1 MGEEVLFSRRII
13 RIGLIGIFVVFVFA
27 AFAGPALAW
36 GGRGHYMGTDKALQ
50 LTGELDADVANHLR
64 RLPQGT
70 SEVGAMRYECLK
82 GDKLYQ
88 TVTGAAGGSRDNIDN
103 YSTLMARF
111 GSQPWDW
118 LAVQAV
124 LPDYYRD
131 LELVDVEGFSD
142 GGRDDPHRDE
152 WDAINDEA
160 HYSEDNSNF
169 AAFNHFMDIKKGP
182 GRFDDFDGYSYHYGS
197 ASRDQYQDAS
207 DATSDFWAQLFGD
220 LGGYK
225 VDSGLVGYWYNDEYV
240 HAYGGEVGA
249 GGHGGWYR
257 ECSPSVWRYSFPGD
271 KGVYASKEFELRA
284 RFPVADSVGRSGK
297 GIPYS
302 VFMPVDNMARYW
314 YEQFRTTRDL
324 LALGPV
330 MHAIQDAS
338 VPHHAAG
345 YLGNWHDRYE
355 ENLGR
360 NIENWLRDPVFLN
373 DVKQLVNEWSRID
386 PSCSASGCPV
396 PALRQSDWSK
406 TPALNWRV
414 DQLVTWMALNA
425 YHAYD
430 ATYNHFRGGFR
441 FDTANAKEL
450 TKKALALSALVLKKA
465 AADTGCRIYRVQT
478 YSPGA
483 GATLQ
488 AGTSYR
494 IRWATVGGSGGKVKL
509 WYRPGPTAAW
519 QLIGCVDNTG
529 AYLWTV
535 PNAAAARAKIK
546 VSWYTGCEAGAV
558 FLASAESS
566 EFTIRPR
573 TITLTSP
580 NGGENWWAGTQ
591 HEITWFSSAPP
602 GGGKVRLS
610 YSTDGGSHWTGITC
624 ISNPADGRGTYR
636 WRIPHVRTAQA
647 RVKAEWVSGCD
658 GVVELYT
665 ADVSDGSFTISALEL
680 PPVIELPPGI
690 GLPALLLPAAPAAL
704 TAAAVSET
712 EVALSWQDHAA
723 NETGFK
729 VERRT
734 GSGSWAEIATV
745 TANVYTYRD
754 TGCTA
759 GTEYFY
765 RVRAFNTLGSSD
777 YSNEVAVRTPVPGEG
792 SGAGEEPGE
801 EPSGGAEAPSGET
814 VICFYLGESI
824 YYVNDEMRAMDAA
837 PVVRG
842 GRTLLP
848 VRFVA
853 EPLGATVDW
862 AAAERKATVNLGGR
876 MIELWIGRNTARVDG
891 ESRLIDPD
899 NRTVFPVV
907 LPPGRTMLPLRFVA
921 ENLGCRVDWDPVTR
935 EAKITYPAR

>member
-1 MGEEVLFSRRII
+1 MGELLLLGRRII
-13 RIGLIGIFVVFVFA
+13 RMGLPGVLIVLILA

-36 GGRGHYMGTDKALQ
+36 GGRGHYAGTDKALQ
-50 LTGELDADVANHLR
+50 LTGELDANVANHLR

-70 SEVGAMRYECLK
+70 SEIGTMRYECLK

-88 TVTGAAGGSRDNIDN
+88 TVTGTTGGSRDNLDN
-103 YSTLMARF
+103 YSTMMARF
-111 GSQPWDW
+111 GSQPWNW

-124 LPDYYRD
+124 LPDFYRD
-131 LELVDVEGFSD
+131 LEFVDVEGTLID

-152 WDAINDEA
+152 WDAIDDEA

-169 AAFNHFMDIKKGP
+169 AAFNHFIDIKKGP

-197 ASRDQYQDAS
+197 ASRDQYQNAS
-207 DATSDFWAQLFGD
+207 DATSDFWAQLLAD

-225 VDSGLVGYWYNDEYV
+225 VDGGLVGYWYNDEYV
-240 HAYGGEVGA
+240 HAYGGDVGA

-257 ECSPSVWRYSFPGD
+257 ECSPSVWRYSFPED
-271 KGVYASKEFELRA
+271 KGVYTSKEFELRA
-284 RFPVADSVGRSGK
+284 RFPTADSVGRSGK

-314 YEQFRTTRDL
+314 YGEFLRTRDL

-330 MHAIQDAS
+330 MHAVQDAS

-360 NIENWLRDPVFLN
+360 NIENWLRDPAFLN
-373 DVKQLVNEWSRID
+373 DVKQLVNQWSRID

-396 PALRQSDWSK
+396 PALRQSDWNK
-406 TPALNWRV
+406 TPAINWRV

-441 FDTANAKEL
+441 FDAANAKEL
-450 TKKALALSALVLKKA
+450 TKKALAISALVLKKA
-465 AADTGCRIYRVQT
+465 AADTGCAIYRVRVD
-478 YSPGA
+478 SPRW

-494 IRWATVGGSGGKVKL
+494 IRWTVTGGSGGKVKL
-509 WYRPGPTAAW
+509 WYRLSPTAAW
-519 QLIGCVDNTG
+519 RLIGCADNTG
-529 AYLWTV
+529 VYLWTV
-535 PNAAAARAKIK
+535 PNVNTARAKIK
-546 VSWYTGCEAGAV
+546 ISWYTGCEAGAA
-558 FLASAESS
+558 FLASAESG

-573 TITLTSP
+573 SITLTSP
-580 NGGENWWAGTQ
+580 NGGERWFAGTQ
-591 HEITWFSSAPP
+591 QEISWSATAPP
-602 GGGKVRLS
+602 GGGQISLF
-610 YSTDGGSHWTGITC
+610 YSTDSGSHWTRIAC
-624 ISNPADGRGTYR
+624 VPNPAGGRGTYL

-658 GVVELYT
+658 GWVELYT
-665 ADVSDGSFTISALEL
+665 ADVSDGDFTIYALEPAPVVL
-680 PPVIELPPGI
+680 P
-690 GLPALLLPAAPAAL
+690 GLPVLLLPAAPTAL
-704 TAAAVSET
+704 TATAVSAT
-712 EVALSWQDHAA
+712 EVALCWQDNAA

-734 GSGSWAEIATV
+734 GSGGWTAVGTV
-745 TANVYTYRD
+745 AADVYTYRD

-765 RVRAFNTLGSSD
+765 RVCAFNTLGSSD
-777 YSNEVAVRTPVPGEG
+777 YSNEAAVHTPASGEG
-792 SGAGEEPGE
+792 PSEGEESRE
-801 EPSGGAEAPSGET
+801 EPSGGAEAPSAET
-814 VICFYLGESI
+814 VICFYLGESTC
-824 YYVNDEMRAMDAA
+824 YVNDEAREMDTA

-848 VRFVA
+848 IRFIA
-853 EPLGATVDW
+853 EPLGAAVNW
-862 AAAERKATVNLGGR
+862 IPAERKVTVSLGGR
-876 MIELWIGRNTARVDG
+876 TIELWIGRNTARVDG
-891 ESRLIDPD
+891 GSRPIDPG
-899 NRTVFPVV
+899 NRTVTPVV
-907 LPPGRTMLPLRFVA
+907 IPPGRTMLPLRFVA
-921 ENLGCRVDWDPVTR
+921 ENIGCRVDWDPVTR
-935 EAKITYPAR
+935 EAKVTYPGR